1 MNAKTERNRSATRIH
16 RGGKHLENRSR
27 EKPLRKRIHAGL
39 ARNEAT
45 KGYAERG
52 IPAQDSPQYAV
63 GTTDEPRAGVW
74 RGLPRSTGRET
85 GRNES
90 GLLFG
95 QSRFSM
101 QARISSRRARGVTP
115 SRTSRQEWRICSRIH
130 AWGRSPV
137 VRMPVQCFLLKRQ
150 AGSASAYLSRKA
162 IAAPGSHS
170 TAMQPTPPYRHKR
183 TCGRRSCRRA
193 SSRRTGA
200 PPRSAE
206 ARGSNRGTREQSI
219 TSGFPAR
226 SKRVRRPNRP
236 RIVRPKASFRAA
248 VVPQKDAAA
257 EGCIG
262 YGPLH
267 RGTRGRPRSSPP
279 RQR

>member
-1 MNAKTERNRSATRIH
+1 MRKEAYQRKTAPSTPSARRTNREREYGAACPEAQ
-16 RGGKHLENRSR
+16 G
-27 EKPLRKRIHAGL
+27 EKP
-39 ARNEAT
+39 
-45 KGYAERG
+45 AETNRDC
-52 IPAQDSPQYAV
+52 PNSSP
-63 GTTDEPRAGVW
+63 D
-74 RGLPRSTGRET
+74 
-85 GRNES
+85 
-90 GLLFG
+90 
-95 QSRFSM
+95 FSM
-101 QARISSRRARGVTP
+101 QARISSRRARGATP
-115 SRTSRQEWRICSRIH
+115 SRTSRQERRICSRMN
-130 AWGRSPV
+130 ASGRSPV
-137 VRMPVQCFLLKRQ
+137 VQMPVQCFLLKRQ

-193 SSRRTGA
+193 SSRRTGSA
-200 PPRSAE
+200 PRSAE

-267 RGTRGRPRSSPP
+267 RGTRGRPRSPPP